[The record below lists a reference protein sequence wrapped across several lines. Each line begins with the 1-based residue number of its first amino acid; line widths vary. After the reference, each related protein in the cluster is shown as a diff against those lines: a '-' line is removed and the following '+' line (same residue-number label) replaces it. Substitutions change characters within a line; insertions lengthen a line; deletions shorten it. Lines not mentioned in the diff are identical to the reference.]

1 MDLSF
6 RELLFDGSV
15 SEGGRRRG
23 ILLSIRLMGGSY
35 DPEVYQYT
43 SYLYS
48 ISTGCSASL
57 SVAITMDCTQDSEL
71 DLLDRS
77 VRVSGLTSG

>member
-43 SYLYS
+43 YLYS